1 MLVTGKVLMA
11 IFLSVT
17 KPVLF
22 TVRIHCN
29 LVITLILAAKRN
41 ERYNEMHLL
50 NGMNCI
56 VMDL

>member
-1 MLVTGKVLMA
+1 MA

-56 VMDL
+56 VMDQ